1 MEARRP
7 KTKAQAKLET
17 REAMLEEGAKVLREM
32 PVGDI
37 LSHVKAV
44 DIAERAGKTT
54 GAFYNIWKD
63 QDEYRKDLIRHVL
76 SPERF
81 RVKFEIRQEL
91 DKRIQAPGVD
101 LAELIRDMANK
112 NFKGLEHEPYMALQL
127 ALWAKHST
135 NHDAVGEYVGSL
147 YQGLN
152 SELVPR
158 FEVLLNAQG
167 RRMRQ
172 PPYTVEH
179 LAVVLM
185 ALIEGLH
192 IRWAV
197 DPGAVPDDLGAP
209 PSGVEVSDQ
218 GPWGLFAAAAYAL
231 VLAMTEEVPPEAEEG
246 TR

>member
-7 KTKAQAKLET
+7 RTKAQAKQET

-32 PVGDI
+32 PVADI

-44 DIAERAGKTT
+44 DIAARAGKTT

-63 QDEYRKDLIRHVL
+63 QDAYREDLIRHVL

-91 DKRIQAPGVD
+91 DKRIQGPGAD
-101 LAELIRDMANK
+101 IAELIRDMANK
-112 NFKGLEHEPYMALQL
+112 NFEGLKDEPYMALQL

-135 NHDAVGEYVGSL
+135 NHDAVGEFVGSL

-152 SELVPR
+152 LELVPR
-158 FEVLLNAQG
+158 FKELLNAQG

-179 LAVVLM
+179 LVVVLM

-197 DPGAVPDDLGAP
+197 DQGAVPDDLGAP
-209 PSGVEVSDQ
+209 PPGVEVGDR
-218 GPWGLFAAAAYAL
+218 GPWGLFAATAYAL
-231 VLAMTEEVPPEAEEG
+231 VLAMTEDVPPDVEED